1 MAHYSPHI
9 CTAALLSLSVGVSAQ
24 ERQPNVILLFSDQH
38 NADVFGW
45 TGHPDAIT
53 PNLDRMARTGVVFN
67 RAYCQDAISVAS
79 RTSLFTGLYPRTT
92 GILDNNKSETEVLQE
107 TVSLQRIFQANGYAT
122 YAFGKRHLFGKADEG
137 WTFCRE
143 HNGKNSTD
151 YNYVEWIGEQ
161 GYAQE
166 FGEDWAAEFG
176 EFPKGN
182 KLEGTKYPKARMG
195 TRPTKLPA
203 DKTMEA
209 FSARNTIEIIRKHA
223 RSDEPFFCFTSF
235 YRPHQPYTALPE
247 YLAHYDNAAWGPGAN
262 AGGPIAMPPSFR
274 QPATELPPALARQR
288 TNEKGIW
295 CLGLAAKDEQLYRDY
310 MASYYALVEEID
322 HWVGEIFAALEEEGL
337 AENTIVIYASD
348 HGDFVGAHGMIEKCA
363 LGHNVYEETLR
374 IPLICYWKG
383 KFPEGYASDELVG
396 LIDLFPTLVELA
408 GLKLPKMS
416 YPPQG
421 MSLAKP
427 LLKQKSV
434 GRDWIVSENWSQAAV
449 ITSDRKLGIWLDPA
463 PVTRD
468 FRSFG
473 EMLFR
478 REDDPAEIRNVF
490 HDPDERRQIAKLRKY
505 YEKFIREVP
514 AHGKEEMKK
523 ILSDKKHKPQRV
535 W

>member
-1 MAHYSPHI
+1 
-9 CTAALLSLSVGVSAQ
+9 
-24 ERQPNVILLFSDQH
+24 
-38 NADVFGW
+38 
-45 TGHPDAIT
+45 
-53 PNLDRMARTGVVFN
+53 
-67 RAYCQDAISVAS
+67 
-79 RTSLFTGLYPRTT
+79 
-92 GILDNNKSETEVLQE
+92 
-107 TVSLQRIFQANGYAT
+107 
-122 YAFGKRHLFGKADEG
+122 
-137 WTFCRE
+137 
-143 HNGKNSTD
+143 
-151 YNYVEWIGEQ
+151 
-161 GYAQE
+161 
-166 FGEDWAAEFG
+166 
-176 EFPKGN
+176 
-182 KLEGTKYPKARMG
+182 
-195 TRPTKLPA
+195 
-203 DKTMEA
+203 
-209 FSARNTIEIIRKHA
+209 
-223 RSDEPFFCFTSF
+223 
-235 YRPHQPYTALPE
+235 
-247 YLAHYDNAAWGPGAN
+247 
-262 AGGPIAMPPSFR
+262 
-274 QPATELPPALARQR
+274 
-288 TNEKGIW
+288 
-295 CLGLAAKDEQLYRDY
+295 

-396 LIDLFPTLVELA
+396 LIDLFPTLVELV

-463 PVTRD
+463 PVNRD

>member
-107 TVSLQRIFQANGYAT
+107 AVSLQRIFQANGYAT

-209 FSARNTIEIIRKHA
+209 FSARNTIEI
-223 RSDEPFFCFTSF
+223 
-235 YRPHQPYTALPE
+235 
-247 YLAHYDNAAWGPGAN
+247 
-262 AGGPIAMPPSFR
+262 
-274 QPATELPPALARQR
+274 
-288 TNEKGIW
+288 
-295 CLGLAAKDEQLYRDY
+295 
-310 MASYYALVEEID
+310 
-322 HWVGEIFAALEEEGL
+322 
-337 AENTIVIYASD
+337 
-348 HGDFVGAHGMIEKCA
+348 
-363 LGHNVYEETLR
+363 LR
-374 IPLICYWKG
+374 
-383 KFPEGYASDELVG
+383 
-396 LIDLFPTLVELA
+396 
-408 GLKLPKMS
+408 
-416 YPPQG
+416 
-421 MSLAKP
+421 
-427 LLKQKSV
+427 
-434 GRDWIVSENWSQAAV
+434 
-449 ITSDRKLGIWLDPA
+449 
-463 PVTRD
+463 
-468 FRSFG
+468 
-473 EMLFR
+473 
-478 REDDPAEIRNVF
+478 
-490 HDPDERRQIAKLRKY
+490 
-505 YEKFIREVP
+505 
-514 AHGKEEMKK
+514 
-523 ILSDKKHKPQRV
+523 
-535 W
+535 